1 MDYCQEHPEE
11 ISKIASVQKKVHER
25 LITQLLQWDSDPYS
39 CVLLCSQHE
48 RSEQQQ

>member
-25 LITQLLQWDSDPYS
+25 LTLLASSSAINMKEW
-39 CVLLCSQHE
+39 CSNSNKLHE
-48 RSEQQQ
+48 HT

>member
-25 LITQLLQWDSDPYS
+25 PITQLSAMGSFSHP
-39 CVLLCSQHE
+39 CFLLCSQHE
-48 RSEQQQ
+48 RTVQR